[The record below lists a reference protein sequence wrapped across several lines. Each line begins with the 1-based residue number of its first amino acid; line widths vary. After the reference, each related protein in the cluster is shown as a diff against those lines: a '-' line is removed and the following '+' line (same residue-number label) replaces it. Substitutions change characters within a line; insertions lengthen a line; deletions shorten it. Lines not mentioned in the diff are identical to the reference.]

1 MSTIKVDAIQ
11 TRGGA
16 SEIAID
22 KLKGVTAVATINVV
36 AEGGTNTTSLQQGLS
51 KTWINMNGTG
61 TIAIRDSFNIT
72 SIADNATGR
81 YTPTITNNMSSDDYA
96 GFGGGCI
103 HETTSNNQ
111 QTRQGPSINVQAT
124 ANFQINCGS
133 NTYAQDDWEQP
144 TAGLLGDL
152 A

>member
-1 MSTIKVDAIQ
+1 MSTIKVDTYL

-22 KLKGVTAVATINVV
+22 KLKGVTAAGSMLVV
-36 AEGGTNTTSLQQGLS
+36 AEGGTNTTNLQQGLS
-51 KTWINMNGTG
+51 KAWINMNGTG

-96 GFGGGCI
+96 GFGGGCVN
-103 HETTSNNQ
+103 ETTSNNQ
-111 QTRQGPSINVQAT
+111 QARQGPSINVQAT